1 MNLRNAENYNIG
13 LDIGTGS
20 VGWAV
25 TDENGELYHFKKKP
39 TWGSRLFPSAE
50 SAAAARI
57 PRGQRR
63 RIIRRRRRLDLLQ
76 GFFAEEMQGI
86 DPDFFIRLN
95 QSRLLPRDRKEG
107 CSDYRWPL
115 FNSDPFDE
123 KEYYNRFPTIYH
135 LRTWLMEADEK
146 ADLRLVYLALHN
158 IVKVRGNF
166 LHQDDPK
173 LSAETANMKDSV
185 SQLCE
190 TLMAWCEEHDIDCAC
205 KPKAIQ
211 QVLED
216 KTKKR
221 AEKRDEVA
229 ELLGMGTAE
238 KKRAKELAGCI
249 LGYKVN
255 FGTIFDIEGEKLSFD
270 LKNDE
275 SVEAF
280 LEVCPDDATA
290 LFEAMQAAYSSYILG
305 GILKEANGKTISYCK
320 VAEYE
325 RYGRDLETLKA
336 LVREYAPKEYDE
348 FFRGPHYEAP
358 YSRDYDA
365 GKVRGYTRYNLG
377 TSKASY
383 DDFRKE
389 VEKLFAG
396 TAAVDDERYQT
407 MTQSFLDGAFLRRL
421 KTSDN
426 GSIPYQLHLE
436 EMRKIIDSQGKH
448 YPFLL
453 EQRDK
458 IESLVSFRIPYYV
471 GPLTIKNA
479 AVDPSTGE
487 RRFAWSVRKEGKED
501 AAVYPWNWEEV
512 IDKDKSAENFIRRM
526 TGTCTYLQG
535 EPVLPR
541 CSLLYEKFCVLNEF
555 NGARWSQDGDDFH
568 RFSTDYRFSIYDE
581 LFKHGSVTYKKVEE
595 WLERH
600 GHPHAHV
607 KGGQGETKFE
617 SKLSSHMF
625 FAKLLEVE
633 EFTDAQEHMIEE
645 IILWNT
651 LFEDRGILKERI
663 RQEYGDVLDDG
674 QIKKICKKRF
684 TGWGRLSEKL
694 LCGLKAETPDGP
706 RSIMDI
712 LVEGDPV
719 GKHIGS
725 SMVLMEILHE
735 EKLGFEN
742 LIDEFNKEKAAES
755 GGLKIEDLP
764 GSPALR
770 RSVNQA
776 QRIVREIVGI
786 AGTPP
791 ANIYIEVT
799 RDDDERNKGKRTKRR
814 FDNIKEALR
823 NLKAEGKETLREMG
837 GFEAGEF
844 NDDAL
849 ALYFAQN
856 GKCLYCGKPIDVRSV
871 VAGDQAYQVDH
882 IIPQSYIKDDSLE
895 NRVLVCSSC
904 NQRKTNLLLLD
915 PAIRSSMRGTWTALH
930 DAGLM
935 GDKKYNNL
943 MRDRISDKQ
952 MKGFIN
958 RQLVETSQIVKF
970 VQLLLREEYP
980 ETNIRPIKASL
991 SSQLRDAKGYV
1002 KCREANNYH
1011 HAHDALL
1018 ACEIG
1023 RFIEYRF
1030 GNIFDNP
1037 IAAQKA
1043 MDKYVRQQGEEFKKT
1058 HRMPGS
1064 ASFIVGSFVRTEAFD
1079 SETGEI
1085 LWDAEAE
1092 CERIRKYLNY
1102 KDCFI
1107 SRMPEVTSGTYWDAT
1122 IYSPKS
1128 STKKLTLPLKQG
1140 LDPDVYGSYSSEKFA
1155 YFFVYEA
1162 EKNGERVYQFAPVP
1176 VAYSELSSNNPGY
1189 LAHFAG
1195 SLAEEESMKFIR
1207 IVKDRICK
1215 YQLVEIDGG
1224 TFYITGKDELR
1235 NGTEIAFSLCDL
1247 ARFKLIC
1254 DGRDVGPEEALSVFE
1269 TICHSLLR
1277 YSKRLANNIRIKE
1290 WADEFTNL
1298 NFQEQRAVIL
1308 ALTDLASA
1316 NKNKVDLTMVGRAKT
1331 AGQLKIAFSGVLNN
1345 DGMVFVN
1352 QSVTGMFE
1360 TRQSIGL

>member
-25 TDENGELYHFKKKP
+25 TDENGELYHFKKRP

-50 SAAAARI
+50 SAAAARA

-76 GFFAEEMQGI
+76 GFFADEMELV
-86 DPDFFIRLN
+86 DSDFFIRLN
-95 QSRLLPRDRKEG
+95 QSRLLPRDRQEG
-107 CSDYRWPL
+107 HSEYRWPL
-115 FNSDPFDE
+115 FNGDPFDE
-123 KEYYNRFPTIYH
+123 KEYYARFPTIYH

-166 LHQDDPK
+166 LHQDNPK

-185 SQLCE
+185 SRLCE
-190 TLMAWCEEHDIDCAC
+190 TLEAWCEERDIDCAC

-221 AEKRDEVA
+221 AEKRDEAA
-229 ELLGMGTAE
+229 ELLGMGKAE
-238 KKRAKELAGCI
+238 KKRAKEIAGCI

-255 FGTIFDIEGEKLSFD
+255 FGAIFDIEGEKLSFD

-275 SVEAF
+275 SVESF

-290 LFEAMQAAYSSYILG
+290 LFEAMQEAYSSYILG

-336 LVREYAPKEYDE
+336 LVREYAPQEYDAI
-348 FFRGPHYEAP
+348 FRGPHYEAP

-365 GKVRGYTRYNLG
+365 GKARGYTRYNLG

-389 VEKLFAG
+389 VERLFAG
-396 TAAVDDERYQT
+396 TAAMDDERYQA
-407 MTQSFLDGAFLRRL
+407 MMQGFADGAFLRRL

-436 EMRKIIDSQGKH
+436 EMKKIIDSQGRY
-448 YPFLL
+448 YPFLA
-453 EQRDK
+453 EHRAK

-471 GPLTIKNA
+471 GPLTQKNA
-479 AVDPSTGE
+479 AIDPATGE
-487 RRFAWSVRKEGKED
+487 KRFAWSVRKNGMED

-512 IDKDKSAENFIRRM
+512 IDKDKSAEIFIRRM

-568 RFSTDYRFSIYDE
+568 RFSADYRFSIYDE

-625 FAKLLEVE
+625 FAKLLGVE

-663 RQEYGDVLDDG
+663 RKEYGDILDDE

-706 RSIMDI
+706 QSIMDI
-712 LVEGDPV
+712 LVDGDPV

-725 SMVLMEILHE
+725 PMILMEILHE
-735 EKLGFEN
+735 EKLGFEK
-742 LIDEFNKEKAAES
+742 LIDDFNKEKAAES
-755 GGLKIEDLP
+755 GGPRIEELP

-786 AGTPP
+786 AGKPP
-791 ANIYIEVT
+791 ANIYVEVT
-799 RDDDERNKGKRTKRR
+799 RDDDGQNKGKRTKRR
-814 FDNIKEALR
+814 YDSIKESLK
-823 NLKAEGKETLREMG
+823 NLKAEGKETLREIG
-837 GFEAGEF
+837 GFDAGEL
-844 NDDAL
+844 DDAL
-849 ALYFAQN
+849 SLYFMQN
-856 GKCLYCGKPIDVRSV
+856 GKCLYCGNAIDIRSV
-871 VAGDQAYQVDH
+871 VAGDQAYQIDH

-895 NRVLVCSSC
+895 NRVLVCSGC
-904 NQRKTNLLLLD
+904 NQRKTNQLLLD
-915 PAIRSSMRGTWTALH
+915 PAIRASMKSTWAALH

-943 MRDRISDKQ
+943 MRDRISEKQ

-970 VQLLLREEYP
+970 VRLLLEDEYP
-980 ETNIRPIKASL
+980 ETNIRSIKASL

-1064 ASFIVGSFVRTEAFD
+1064 ASFIIGSFIRTEAFD

-1102 KDCFI
+1102 KDCYI
-1107 SRMPEVTSGTYWDAT
+1107 SRMPEVTSGAYWDAT
-1122 IYSPKS
+1122 IYSPKGS
-1128 STKKLTLPLKQG
+1128 SKKLTLPLKQG
-1140 LDPDVYGSYSSEKFA
+1140 LDPNVYGSYSSEKFA

-1162 EKNGERVYQFAPVP
+1162 KKKEKTVIEFEAVP
-1176 VAYSELSSNNPGY
+1176 VSVASGIDEKR
-1189 LAHFAG
+1189 LADFATR
-1195 SLAEEESMKFIR
+1195 LAAEKGLEFVKIIR
-1207 IVKDRICK
+1207 SAVYK
-1215 YQLVEIDGG
+1215 YQLLEFNGNRV
-1224 TFYITGKDELR
+1224 YITGKAEAR
-1235 NGTEIAFSLCDL
+1235 NAVEIALGLRRSGIVKRLFEGGQTSEDERMEVWEGISAFCEKRSPKLGNQLKFENISPDFSTADEESQRKVIISIL
-1247 ARFKLIC
+1247 KLISAS
-1254 DGRDVGPEEALSVFE
+1254 DRVADLSSIGGPGHAG
-1269 TICHSLLR
+1269 
-1277 YSKRLANNIRIKE
+1277 RLAMAYGK
-1290 WADEFTNL
+1290 L
-1298 NFQEQRAVIL
+1298 
-1308 ALTDLASA
+1308 LTDPKMGA
-1316 NKNKVDLTMVGRAKT
+1316 
-1331 AGQLKIAFSGVLNN
+1331 
-1345 DGMVFVN
+1345 VFID
-1352 QSVTGMFE
+1352 QSITGMFE